1 MKPPSRLRDIS
12 RQAKV
17 WTREISA
24 RRAVPAQ
31 RPEESNPVF
40 LLAAI
45 TLGIPALLAVPLIG
59 MNPSIQEGAFTNVVT
74 FVVVAA
80 FVVAAVFEIKR
91 LAEQPSDDN
100 HH

>member
-1 MKPPSRLRDIS
+1 MKPASGLRDIS

-24 RRAVPAQ
+24 RRAVRAQ
-31 RPEESNPVF
+31 RPEESNPVY

>member
-1 MKPPSRLRDIS
+1 MKPPSRLRGIS

-17 WTREISA
+17 WTHEISA
-24 RRAVPAQ
+24 RRAARAQ
-31 RPEESNPVF
+31 RPEESNPIY

-45 TLGIPALLAVPLIG
+45 TLGIP
-59 MNPSIQEGAFTNVVT
+59 EGAFTNVVT

-80 FVVAAVFEIKR
+80 FVIAAVFEIKR